1 MDATKRIAAAIA
13 AAGTLSAL
21 ILVGERIER
30 AELRSPPPPPPTL
43 TPTPTPTPTPAP
55 TPTPQPGGAIGA
67 CVVHVG
73 TAIVC
78 GAQIGATVTVSWGG
92 VTYSAT
98 AGIGRAAAL
107 PAPPGWMTQAATV
120 ALPGRTV
127 VVPPVRIIRAMTA
140 TNALSVT
147 APSTVTIWHLSW
159 DATAGAHRGLR
170 YDVPPGIWVPPR
182 GLNPRDVLYAEVAL
196 GNAWQDAARYPI
208 LWRRLFLPMVR
219 RDN

>member
-1 MDATKRIAAAIA
+1 MSDATKRIAAAMA
-13 AAGTLSAL
+13 AAGTLAAL
-21 ILVGERIER
+21 ILAGEQIER
-30 AELRSPPPPPPTL
+30 AELRSPPPPP
-43 TPTPTPTPTPAP
+43 
-55 TPTPQPGGAIGA
+55 TPTPQPGGA

-78 GAQIGATVTVSWGG
+78 GAQISATVTVSWGG

-107 PAPPGWMTQAATV
+107 PAPPGWMTQAVTV